1 MKINEAWKNGRKQAW
16 VLAFALIAGVALCGA
31 SAEYFTGFEAP
42 EFSAG
47 PLPQGSWTIDGT
59 GSAQIQTS
67 VVYEG
72 AQALEIAQASTVD
85 RDLVG
90 IVSGDVIWID
100 AFARV
105 APQDPLPNPTEV
117 GTGSSLVH
125 FSLSN
130 GIACYDGLT
139 SSWRTTGVT
148 VDAGRWYRIT
158 IRQDYGVGT
167 WDCYVDG
174 ERKLGNLGFKDNL
187 ASLSGFKASSSE
199 TQSSYLDN
207 FWVGE
212 EVPAF
217 LFPGSKFATL
227 FEFSTLWETTDQTA
241 YNETLFRLYDITGDS
256 SINAYDLYRLIF
268 NLQEETAF
276 N

>member
-1 MKINEAWKNGRKQAW
+1 MKSHPIRQRGLKQSW
-16 VLAFALIAGVALCGA
+16 ILTLLLVVGTALSGV
-31 SAEYFTGFEAP
+31 SAEYFTGFEQP
-42 EFSAG
+42 EFSLG
-47 PLPQGSWTIDGT
+47 SLPQGSWTIEGDGT
-59 GSAQIQTS
+59 AQIQNS

-72 AQALEIAQASTVD
+72 AQALEISQASTVD

-90 IVSGDVIWID
+90 LVGGNVIWID

-139 SSWRTTGVT
+139 MSWRSTGVT
-148 VDAGRWYRIT
+148 VDGGRWYRIT
-158 IRQDYGVGT
+158 IRQDYQAGT

-174 ERKLGNLGFKDNL
+174 ERKLANMGFKDNL

-207 FWVGE
+207 FWVGT
-212 EVPAF
+212 EVPVF
-217 LFPGSKFATL
+217 LFPGSKFASL
-227 FEFSTLWETTDQTA
+227 FEFSTLWETTAQTA
-241 YNETLFRLYDITGDS
+241 YNETLFRLYDLTGDS
-256 SINAYDLYRLIF
+256 AINAHDLYRLIYH
-268 NLQEETAF
+268 LEETTF

>member
-1 MKINEAWKNGRKQAW
+1 MKIHETGKFGRKW
-16 VLAFALIAGVALCGA
+16 SWSLALALIAGLALTGA
-31 SAEYFTGFEAP
+31 SAEYFTGFEQP
-42 EFSAG
+42 EFTVG
-47 PLPQGSWTIDGT
+47 PLPQGSWTIDGD
-59 GSAQIQTS
+59 GSAQIQSS
-67 VVYEG
+67 VVYDG
-72 AQALEIAQASTVD
+72 AQALEINQASTVD

-90 IVSGDVIWID
+90 VVSGDVIWID

-139 SSWRTTGVT
+139 SSWRTTGVS
-148 VDAGRWYRIT
+148 VDGGRWYRVT
-158 IRQDYGVGT
+158 IRQDYGAGT

-174 ERKLGNLGFKDNL
+174 ERKLANLGFKDNL

-207 FWVGE
+207 FWVGT

-227 FEFSTLWETTDQTA
+227 FEFSTLWETTAQTA

-256 SINAYDLYRLIF
+256 AINAHDLYRLIF
-268 NLQEETAF
+268 NLEEETAF